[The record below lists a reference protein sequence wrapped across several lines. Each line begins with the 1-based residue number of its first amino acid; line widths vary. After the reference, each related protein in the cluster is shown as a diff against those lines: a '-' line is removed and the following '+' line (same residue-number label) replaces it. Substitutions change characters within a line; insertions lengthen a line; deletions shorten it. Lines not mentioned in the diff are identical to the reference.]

1 MQLHLFKEARVV
13 PCAPDTNGQDFWD
26 EVGRRCEKWQHWKW
40 LPVKYPSFPS
50 FTALIWILKTVQLFA
65 ISMLFSLSFSHAVG
79 GQAVPPTLWE
89 DKPAQWWMLAELH
102 KALYCIPSHPTPSSR
117 VLPSKEDAV
126 GVPCPRGDTRKSQQ
140 CRARK
145 VPGCPCTLWLLFASS
160 GLNSCWDLGG
170 PGYKI
175 MDPMPFRLH
184 RAGGKAATWSE
195 CCWLWICP
203 AFGLFSVGLKVML
216 FCYH

>member
-1 MQLHLFKEARVV
+1 MARTFEMKWGDAVRSDSIGSDSLWNTLHFL
-13 PCAPDTNGQDFWD
+13 PS
-26 EVGRRCEKWQHWKW
+26 QHWSESWK
-40 LPVKYPSFPS
+40 LSNFLRSLCFSACPS
-50 FTALIWILKTVQLFA
+50 
-65 ISMLFSLSFSHAVG
+65 
-79 GQAVPPTLWE
+79 PTLWE